1 MSKMSKVTEAARSN
15 EKTKRVTNFMAGN
28 SYEINA
34 IDTMKMVTA
43 SSIFGEPAYYR
54 NGEFGTAK
62 ISDGK
67 YSTDELVKK
76 YSVLDDSKFAGMKT
90 SEIMEKVVNDALDVD
105 FAAVL
110 DWAVELRT
118 NYNMRLN
125 PQVIMVLAANHKNR
139 AKFNEE
145 NPGVFVAA
153 QEKVMSRADEPSS
166 QLTYQL
172 FKYGKKNSCPNILK
186 RTWAKK
192 LESLSAYQVA
202 KYKNANVGMI
212 DTVRVCHA
220 NSKVLDELMK
230 TGTVETAESE
240 KTWENL
246 KSAGKSWKEILQTI
260 KLGHVAML
268 RNLRGVFTEI
278 NDAEVANDYLEALKA
293 GVKEGKQFPFRYYT
307 AYKNIETAANVNHK
321 SMILNALEECMD
333 IALENMPKLKG
344 KTMCLSDNSG
354 SAWGTCNSEYGSVT
368 IAEIGNLSAVIAA
381 MLSDDGYVG
390 VFGDKLNIVP
400 ITKRGGVLAQM
411 QKVTKAGQLVGKGTE
426 NGIWLFWDK
435 AIKDSEKWDNVFIYS
450 DMQAGHGGLYGLHFY
465 DYKDYTCNGSH
476 IDVMKLLATY
486 RSKVF
491 NKVNMF
497 SVQTAGYTNVLVP
510 EFTYRANVMYGWTG
524 KEAIFAKTMIDFW
537 NEKDLQKLN

>member
-1 MSKMSKVTEAARSN
+1 M
-15 EKTKRVTNFMAGN
+15 
-28 SYEINA
+28 
-34 IDTMKMVTA
+34 
-43 SSIFGEPAYYR
+43 
-54 NGEFGTAK
+54 
-62 ISDGK
+62 
-67 YSTDELVKK
+67 
-76 YSVLDDSKFAGMKT
+76 
-90 SEIMEKVVNDALDVD
+90 
-105 FAAVL
+105 
-110 DWAVELRT
+110 
-118 NYNMRLN
+118 
-125 PQVIMVLAANHKNR
+125 
-139 AKFNEE
+139 
-145 NPGVFVAA
+145 
-153 QEKVMSRADEPSS
+153 
-166 QLTYQL
+166 
-172 FKYGKKNSCPNILK
+172 
-186 RTWAKK
+186 
-192 LESLSAYQVA
+192 
-202 KYKNANVGMI
+202 
-212 DTVRVCHA
+212 
-220 NSKVLDELMK
+220 
-230 TGTVETAESE
+230 
-240 KTWENL
+240 
-246 KSAGKSWKEILQTI
+246 
-260 KLGHVAML
+260 AML

-278 NDAEVANDYLEALKA
+278 DDAEVAKDYLDALKA
-293 GVKEGKQFPFRYYT
+293 GVKDGKQFPFRYYT
-307 AYKNIETAANVNHK
+307 AYKNIEVAANVNHK

-390 VFGDKLNIVP
+390 VFGDRLNIVP

-450 DMQAGHGGLYGLHFY
+450 DMQAGHGGLYGLNYY
-465 DYKDYTCNGSH
+465 DYKDYACNGSH